1 MKVIVFNGSPAGVNS
16 TTNLI
21 AEAFFKGA
29 MSAGA
34 EIENIFLT
42 DCRIIQCHQVYAD
55 IMNEL
60 NTPLMST
67 QDYVTYIQ
75 MA

>member
-1 MKVIVFNGSPAGVNS
+1 
-16 TTNLI
+16 
-21 AEAFFKGA
+21 

-34 EIENIFLT
+34 EIEKIFLT
-42 DCRIIQCHQVYAD
+42 DYRIIQCYQVYAD

>member
-1 MKVIVFNGSPAGVNS
+1 
-16 TTNLI
+16 
-21 AEAFFKGA
+21 

-42 DCRIIQCHQVYAD
+42 DYRIIQCHQVYAD

>member
-1 MKVIVFNGSPAGVNS
+1 
-16 TTNLI
+16 
-21 AEAFFKGA
+21 

-42 DCRIIQCHQVYAD
+42 DYCILQCHQVYAD
-55 IMNEL
+55 TMNEL

-75 MA
+75 KA

>member
-21 AEAFFKGA
+21 AEAFLKGA

-34 EIENIFLT
+34 EIENIFLK
-42 DCRIIQCHQVYAD
+42 D
-55 IMNEL
+55 IASFNVIKF
-60 NTPLMST
+60 T
-67 QDYVTYIQ
+67 QIL
-75 MA
+75 